1 MGLSVFRP
9 GEPLSMRVQL
19 VVKNAG
25 KQQGMVIPV
34 AVRQFFIGREE
45 GCQLRPANELIS
57 KRHCAILIAPQ
68 GVFVEDFKSTNGTRI
83 NGAPIQGRVPVKHGD
98 TLSVGTLDFEL
109 QIFATAPAP
118 QTKPGAPAA
127 PVAPKAGSIA
137 SPTPLPPTN
146 KTVQS
151 IAGKVGIAPSAPTTP
166 AMPSTQAPAPLAA
179 KPAVPSTP
187 KVEPS
192 AVDDDLAALLMDDD
206 PVSDSKAP
214 IMEAPTVEASTEE
227 AKLSPTPDAN
237 QPYAGAPPK
246 PTPAMSS
253 SDSARALLEKLMRR
267 PR

>member
-1 MGLSVFRP
+1 
-9 GEPLSMRVQL
+9 MRVQL

-118 QTKPGAPAA
+118 QTKPSAPAS

-179 KPAVPSTP
+179 KPTVPSTP
-187 KVEPS
+187 KAEPS

-227 AKLSPTPDAN
+227 AKLSPNPDAN